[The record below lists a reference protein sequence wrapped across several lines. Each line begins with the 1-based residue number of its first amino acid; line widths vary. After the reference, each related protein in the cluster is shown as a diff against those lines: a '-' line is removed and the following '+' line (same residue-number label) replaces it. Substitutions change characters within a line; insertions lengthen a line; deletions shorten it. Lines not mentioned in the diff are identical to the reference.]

1 MFRNAC
7 IDHGRFKTTK
17 SVTLCLL
24 CFLKFLK
31 QFSFH
36 TFQLLS
42 LALVVRDLILEIIG
56 LIIDISTSICYLLP
70 DKFILTI
77 YTSLSV
83 FFNLGLSLLCLHVCF
98 FTHSVKT
105 LLHHLF
111 LLAHLFN
118 NSQFCLNSCITSIAD
133 FIRFFSTP
141 CLRQFLLFFCY
152 LYFSL
157 FICLGF
163 SKYIIIFGLQ
173 FGYLFSFL
181 ASFLDFLKC
190 SYFFLLKHSNSVSEL
205 FYVPLNLKS
214 N

>member
-1 MFRNAC
+1 MR
-7 IDHGRFKTTK
+7 
-17 SVTLCLL
+17 
-24 CFLKFLK
+24 
-31 QFSFH
+31 
-36 TFQLLS
+36 
-42 LALVVRDLILEIIG
+42 LVIN
-56 LIIDISTSICYLLP
+56 ISTGICYFLP
-70 DKFILTI
+70 YKLVLTI
-77 YTSLSV
+77 YTSVSV
-83 FFNLGLSLLCLHVCF
+83 FFNLGLPFLCFHVCF
-98 FTHSVKT
+98 FTHSIKT
-105 LLHHLF
+105 LLHHL
-111 LLAHLFN
+111 LLLTDFFN
-118 NSQFCLNSCITSIAD
+118 NGQLCLYSCITSITD